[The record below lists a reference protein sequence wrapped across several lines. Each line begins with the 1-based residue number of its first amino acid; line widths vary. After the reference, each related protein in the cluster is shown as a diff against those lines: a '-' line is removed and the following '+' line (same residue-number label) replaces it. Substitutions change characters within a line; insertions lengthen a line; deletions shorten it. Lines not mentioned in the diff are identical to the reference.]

1 MDVALLRSYAEQG
14 YTRQEISRIMGIPLS
29 TISNNCSRHGI
40 KTKRPD
46 MTGRRPL
53 KESVRQTLEL
63 REQGFGYRRIA
74 KQLGIPLHRVV
85 SACHDHA
92 ADGVKVEQRLTEKQ
106 AADYVSRSGFD
117 YVCGYQSA
125 KKPVTVRCRACGRT
139 FERLFHIFRDV
150 VTGTWQTANEC
161 PLCRADRQAEEREQ
175 KGILSKKEQEDR
187 RQERERVARINAE
200 LKLEEEQRRISRQIE
215 ERLAIHVCKNCGKEY
230 CIGSTGYN
238 SKQYC
243 SEKCMKRWAMRIK
256 NDRRIRRMK
265 SRTHDTDITLEKL
278 FSRDSGVCYLCGKR
292 CDWKDVDAD
301 GNAQDNY
308 PSIDHVRP
316 LSKGGTHTWDNVK
329 LACRKCNTLK
339 GSRT

>member
-1 MDVALLRSYAEQG
+1 MS
-14 YTRQEISRIMGIPLS
+14 
-29 TISNNCSRHGI
+29 
-40 KTKRPD
+40 KTA
-46 MTGRRPL
+46 
-53 KESVRQTLEL
+53 QILEL
-63 REQGFGYRRIA
+63 RRSGKPIKQIA
-74 KQLGIPLHRVV
+74 ALVGCSHTHCGEVCRKAGIGG
-85 SACHDHA
+85 AI
-92 ADGVKVEQRLTEKQ
+92 VEQRLTQQQ
-106 AADYVSRSGFD
+106 AADYVSRAGFD
-117 YVCGYQSA
+117 YVGGYQSG
-125 KKPVTVRCRACGRT
+125 KKPITVRCRDCGRI
-139 FERLFHIFRDV
+139 FDRQFHIFRDV
-150 VTGTWQTANEC
+150 VNGTWQTANEC

-175 KGILSKKEQEDR
+175 KRILSKKKLEER
-187 RQERERVARINAE
+187 RQERERVARTNAE

-238 SKQYC
+238 SKKYC

-265 SRTHDTDITLEKL
+265 SRAHDTDITLEKL
-278 FSRDSGVCYLCGKR
+278 FSRDGGVCYLCGKR
-292 CDWKDVDAD
+292 CNWEDVDAD

-339 GSRT
+339 GSRD